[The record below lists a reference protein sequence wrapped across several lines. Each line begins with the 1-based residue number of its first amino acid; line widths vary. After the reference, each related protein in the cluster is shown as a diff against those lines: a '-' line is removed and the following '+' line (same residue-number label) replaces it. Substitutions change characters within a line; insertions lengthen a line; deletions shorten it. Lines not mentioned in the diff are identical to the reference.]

1 MKRDGHFRGHT
12 LPPHDKKQMIESAI
26 TAAIAVVTGGF
37 VLTSKIQGKIDA
49 LDKRVD
55 CVELTLAAKY
65 VSKQDLQ
72 FIVDKMENH
81 LNRIEEKMDRFI
93 ERS

>member
-1 MKRDGHFRGHT
+1 MKEQLT
-12 LPPHDKKQMIESAI
+12 IEQR
-26 TAAIAVVTGGF
+26 F

-49 LDKRVD
+49 LDNRID
-55 CVELTLAAKY
+55 DLSLTVATKY

-72 FIVDKMENH
+72 VSLEKMESH
-81 LNRIEEKMDRFI
+81 LLRIEEKMDRMI

>member
-1 MKRDGHFRGHT
+1 MDGLFRGHIRQ
-12 LPPHDKKQMIESAI
+12 PHRTNLMIVSAI
-26 TAAIAVVTGGF
+26 TAVIAVVTGGF

-49 LDKRVD
+49 LDNRID
-55 CVELTLAAKY
+55 DLSLTVATKY

-72 FIVDKMENH
+72 VSLEKMESH
-81 LNRIEEKMDRFI
+81 LLRIEEKMDRMI